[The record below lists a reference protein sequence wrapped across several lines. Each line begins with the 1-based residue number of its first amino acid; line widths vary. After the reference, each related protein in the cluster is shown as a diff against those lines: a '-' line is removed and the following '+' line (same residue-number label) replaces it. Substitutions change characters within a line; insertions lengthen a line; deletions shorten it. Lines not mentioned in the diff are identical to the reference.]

1 VKIPRGKLRRGFNGM
16 GLKSIRSDSFR
27 LVKLP
32 ENSANSKEKLGY
44 RLRLEKGIV
53 ISLCI
58 MIVLFSVSRRS
69 SRKRFPGNYTIV
81 YSDFFLETN
90 PQTSRGGIPYKPSFP
105 SVPIPT
111 EDELIPEYQTI
122 EYTDL
127 DFNEGVFIFDGFG
140 DESTGKGRGGIGPRP
155 IREVIPEYPEE
166 ERKKNVVGI
175 IGLSINVNY
184 NGNVDSVHVDFNTTG
199 SKRLERSAVEAAYKS
214 RYRPARM
221 GGKQISI
228 WIQRQYRFERR

>member
-1 VKIPRGKLRRGFNGM
+1 M
-16 GLKSIRSDSFR
+16 GLKSIRRSARFR

-32 ENSANSKEKLGY
+32 ENGANSKEKLSY
-44 RLRLEKGIV
+44 RLRLEKGII

-58 MIVLFSVSRRS
+58 MIALFSVSRRI

-81 YSDFFLETN
+81 YSDFFLEVT
-90 PQTSRGGIPYKPSFP
+90 PQTSRSGTPYKPSLP
-105 SVPIPT
+105 SVPIPA

-127 DFNEGVFIFDGFG
+127 NLNEGVFIFDGFG
-140 DESTGKGRGGIGPRP
+140 NESPGKGRGGIGPRP

-166 ERKKNVVGI
+166 ERKKKVGGI
-175 IGLSINVNY
+175 IELAINVNY
-184 NGNVDSVHVDFNTTG
+184 NGNVDSVRVKFITTG

-214 RYRPARM
+214 RYRPARR
-221 GGKQISI
+221 GGKQVSI